1 MHYVLVSAC
10 LLGQAV
16 RHDGGDKRCDD
27 DILQRWLR
35 EGRVVPICPE
45 VAGGLPVPRP
55 PAEIAGG
62 AGGRNVLAGLARVV
76 DSNGRDVSA
85 HFVEGAEHAAKLAR
99 ARGIRV
105 AVLKE
110 GSPSC
115 GSSFSYDGSF
125 ARVRVPFPGVTAARL
140 LQDGIAIYSEAQLA
154 QADARLRQL
163 EAADLRDQEPDAR
176 GVVIIHT
183 AHGMYLS
190 RSCKLSWRDFQE
202 LWPDFQTSLGPWSVE
217 AVIDYLDEE
226 HPDLWP
232 PAEQQVRALECAETT
247 QHRLSFRS

>member
-1 MHYVLVSAC
+1 MEYVLVSAC

-16 RHDGGDKRCDD
+16 RYNGGDKRCDD
-27 DILQRWLR
+27 DILQRWLS
-35 EGRVVPICPE
+35 EGRVVAICPE

-55 PAEIAGG
+55 AAEIAGG
-62 AGGRNVLAGLARVV
+62 AGGRTVLEGLARVV
-76 DSNGRDVSA
+76 DSSGRDVSA
-85 HFVEGAEHAAKLAR
+85 HFVDGAEHAARLAR

-125 ARVRVPFPGVTAARL
+125 ARVRVPVPGVTAARL
-140 LQDGIAIYSEAQLA
+140 IQDGIAVYSEEQLA

-163 EAADLRDQEPDAR
+163 EAAGLRDQGPDAR

-190 RSCKLSWRDFQE
+190 RGCALSWRDFQE
-202 LWPDFQTSLGPWSVE
+202 IWPDFQTSLGPWTVE
-217 AVIDYLDEE
+217 AVINYLDEE

-232 PAEQQVRALECAETT
+232 PAEQQVHALEGAETT